1 MAGRDG
7 ALDGA
12 FVYAVTTTGVY
23 CRPGCASRTPR
34 RENVRFFE
42 TSASA
47 GDAGFRACKR
57 CRPELEQVFD
67 AGREGVI
74 ALCRALEVDDV
85 DVKDF
90 ASRLGYSERHLRRR
104 FRELTG
110 VTIGAYAR
118 QHRARRARAE
128 LAASHAVAA
137 SLYDAG
143 YGSSRAFYEQAAVQL
158 AMNPRR
164 YRAGG
169 AGEEIAFTTF
179 PTALGPVLAAATTR
193 GVCAVRLGPD
203 AGALEAEL
211 VAEFPRADVAR
222 DDGALSDVAQLIAAL
237 ARGESP
243 SRELPLDLRGTAF
256 QVKVWEAL
264 RAIPRGTTRSYA
276 QVAADIGSPRA
287 VRAVGSACG
296 ANPVALAVPCHRV
309 LRSDGGLGGYRW
321 GLATKEALLSA
332 EAGDRDD

>member
-1 MAGRDG
+1 
-7 ALDGA
+7 
-12 FVYAVTTTGVY
+12 
-23 CRPGCASRTPR
+23 
-34 RENVRFFE
+34 
-42 TSASA
+42 
-47 GDAGFRACKR
+47 
-57 CRPELEQVFD
+57 
-67 AGREGVI
+67 
-74 ALCRALEVDDV
+74 
-85 DVKDF
+85 
-90 ASRLGYSERHLRRR
+90 
-104 FRELTG
+104 
-110 VTIGAYAR
+110 
-118 QHRARRARAE
+118 
-128 LAASHAVAA
+128 VAA

-143 YGSSRAFYEQAAVQL
+143 YGSSRAFYEQATVQL

-222 DDGALSDVAQLIAAL
+222 DDEALSEVAQLITAL

-276 QVAADIGSPRA
+276 RSPPTSAPLAPCARWGRPAARTPSPSLCPVTGCCA
-287 VRAVGSACG
+287 ATAAAPPPQPGSAPRPPAC
-296 ANPVALAVPCHRV
+296 
-309 LRSDGGLGGYRW
+309 RSSRP
-321 GLATKEALLSA
+321 A
-332 EAGDRDD
+332 